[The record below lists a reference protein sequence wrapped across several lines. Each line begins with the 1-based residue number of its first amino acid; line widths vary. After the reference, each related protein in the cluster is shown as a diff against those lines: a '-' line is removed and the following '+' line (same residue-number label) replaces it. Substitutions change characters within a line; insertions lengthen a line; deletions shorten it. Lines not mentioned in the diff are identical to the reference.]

1 VILFDE
7 VEKAHP
13 DVFNVLLQ
21 LLDDGR
27 LTDAQGRTVDF
38 KNTVVILTSNIG
50 SPLLLEGIDAH
61 GEISAP
67 ARDGVMRE
75 LRAHFRPE
83 FLNRLDDVVLF
94 RPLTLP
100 EIEQIVDLL
109 TADLRRRLEE
119 RGVHL
124 ELTAAARTLVA
135 REGFDPVYGA
145 RPLKRFL
152 QRQLES
158 RIGRALLAGEAP
170 EGSTVR
176 VELHDGAL
184 AVEIAQPEAVA
195 VTN

>member
-1 VILFDE
+1 
-7 VEKAHP
+7 
-13 DVFNVLLQ
+13 LQ

-50 SPLLLEGIDAH
+50 SPLLLEGIDAR
-61 GEISAP
+61 GEISES
-67 ARDGVMRE
+67 ARDAVMRE

-83 FLNRLDDVVLF
+83 FLNRLDDIVLF

-109 TADLRRRLEE
+109 TTDLRKRLEE
-119 RGVHL
+119 RGVKL
-124 ELTAAARTLVA
+124 ELSPEARTLVA

-176 VELHDGAL
+176 VELRGG
-184 AVEIAQPEAVA
+184 EIAVGIVKPEPVA
-195 VTN
+195 VPA